1 MRRIGLVALAL
12 LFVPLIAFG
21 ARPATAAPAPEA
33 LLVGDSVMN
42 GMAQT
47 YGATSRAQLAAR
59 HSFILETK
67 GCRRLITTSCRIGTS
82 PAPTN
87 AITAIRSMAGRYRT
101 AVVVGVGYNDPTTG
115 SIGLNAAID
124 VILQEARRQRVPYVI
139 WLTYRVAGP
148 SASRFAAH
156 NAVLRFRAAS
166 EPMLVVADWA
176 RRSATLPT
184 SWFSGDGIHLGRDA
198 TIAMA
203 DLIGD
208 TIDLVERAWGGSHCV
223 VTATTNAPV
232 VTATTTPPIRSV
244 GRTATGGRPAV
255 RVRLWCP
262 R

>member
-1 MRRIGLVALAL
+1 MLALAL
-12 LFVPLIAFG
+12 LFVPLAALG
-21 ARPATAAPAPEA
+21 ARTATAAPPPEV

-67 GCRRLITTSCRIGTS
+67 GCRRLITTSCRIGDA

-87 AITAIRSMAGRYRT
+87 AITVIRSMAGRYRT
-101 AVVVGVGYNDPTTG
+101 AVVVGAGYNDPTNGTV
-115 SIGLNAAID
+115 GLSTAID
-124 VILQEARRQRVPYVI
+124 VVLAEARRQHVPYVI

-156 NAVLRFRAAS
+156 NALLRARATG
-166 EPMLVVADWA
+166 EPMLVIADWA
-176 RRSATLPT
+176 RRSAALPT

-208 TIDLVERAWGGSHCV
+208 TIDQIERAWDGSHCV
-223 VTATTNAPV
+223 VTATTNRPPATV
-232 VTATTTPPIRSV
+232 TTT
-244 GRTATGGRPAV
+244 RPAPSFGRGAGVTRRAV
-255 RVRLWCP
+255 RTGLWCP
-262 R
+262 G

>member
-1 MRRIGLVALAL
+1 VRRIGLVALAL
-12 LFVPLIAFG
+12 LFVPLIALG
-21 ARPATAAPAPEA
+21 PRPATAAPPPEV

-59 HSFILETK
+59 HTFVLDTK
-67 GCRRLITTSCRIGTS
+67 GCRRLITTSCRIGTA
-82 PAPTN
+82 PTPTN
-87 AITAIRSMAGRYRT
+87 AITTIRSMAGRYRT
-101 AVVVGVGYNDPTTG
+101 AIVVGAGYNDPTNG
-115 SIGLNAAID
+115 SIGVNTAID
-124 VILQEARRQRVPYVI
+124 VILREARRQHVPYVV

-156 NAVLRFRAAS
+156 NALLRRRAAS
-166 EPMLVVADWA
+166 EPMLVIADWA
-176 RRSATLPT
+176 MRSAPLPT

-208 TIDLVERAWGGSHCV
+208 TIDQIERPWGGSHCV
-223 VTATTNAPV
+223 VTPTTNSPI
-232 VTATTTPPIRSV
+232 VTAASTPPVRSV
-244 GRTATGGRPAV
+244 NRTASGGRPAA